1 METIELTV
9 PGISCGHCVAAIERA
24 VGALPGVQTVKGDVA
39 TKHVRVT
46 YAAPADR
53 AAIVAAM
60 TAEDYPP
67 AEA

>member
-1 METIELTV
+1 VETIEFTV

-24 VGALPGVQTVKGDVA
+24 VGAVPGVRTVKGDVE
-39 TKHVRVT
+39 TKHVTV
-46 YAAPADR
+46 AFAPPADR

-60 TAEDYPP
+60 AAEDYPP